1 MQIDKLQ
8 KDFIYFPFNSTSD
21 LTSQK
26 PAKPVDIIDTK
37 PHVPETKD
45 SKNGI
50 NPTPLLSSS
59 LNEQPTANS
68 TIAISSRIS
77 LMNTPIKSVDF
88 SEYALLSRQPEE
100 FAEETFRLVNLN
112 TRADHSKRNN
122 NYGSSAGLLQRKKD
136 TSSRNTNSPSKET
149 AIITA
154 KTLGKTSQIQ
164 QTISSTERRSKPR
177 HSSTTSAR
185 VLKTV
190 TPSLPNYKTPVESN
204 HVTTKS
210 TRKNSRV
217 SGEKR
222 KLSRNKGKR

>member
-1 MQIDKLQ
+1 ME
-8 KDFIYFPFNSTSD
+8 
-21 LTSQK
+21 
-26 PAKPVDIIDTK
+26 IIDTK

-45 SKNGI
+45 GKNGI
-50 NPTPLLSSS
+50 KPTPLSGSSV
-59 LNEQPTANS
+59 NEQSTANS
-68 TIAISSRIS
+68 SIVINSRIS
-77 LMNTPIKSVDF
+77 LMNTPINSVDF

-100 FAEETFRLVNLN
+100 FAEETYRLVNLN

-122 NYGSSAGLLQRKKD
+122 NYGNSAGLLQRKKD
-136 TSSRNTNSPSKET
+136 SISRNANSPSKET

-154 KTLGKTSQIQ
+154 KTLGKPTQIH
-164 QTISSTERRSKPR
+164 QTTSTERRSKPR
-177 HSSTTSAR
+177 HSSPTSAR

-190 TPSLPNYKTPVESN
+190 TPSLPNYKTPIESN
-204 HVTTKS
+204 HVSTKS